1 MGRHLRRWKRDE
13 TGSLTIEYCLWMPV
27 FLAIIVIVLDTS
39 ILFAKHTS
47 LMKLTSSITRQL
59 SVGSLNDGDVTNY
72 MVAEGYDADDFTA
85 TVTRPGSEVRLAV
98 EIEVSSLEAA
108 GLYSRLGLQK
118 LTVEAVQRD
127 EL

>member
-27 FLAIIVIVLDTS
+27 FLAIIVLVLDTS

-59 SVGSLNDGDVTNY
+59 SVGSLNDGDVTDY
-72 MVAEGYDADDFTA
+72 MVSEGYDTADFTA

-108 GLYSRLGLQK
+108 GLYSRLGFEK

>member
-72 MVAEGYDADDFTA
+72 MVAEGYNADDFTA

>member
-1 MGRHLRRWKRDE
+1 
-13 TGSLTIEYCLWMPV
+13 MPV
-27 FLAIIVIVLDTS
+27 FLAIIVLVLDTS

-59 SVGSLNDGDVTNY
+59 SVGSLNDGDVTDY
-72 MVAEGYDADDFTA
+72 MVSEGYDTADFTA

-108 GLYSRLGLQK
+108 GLYSRLGFEK